1 MAEPSPGSDTDL
13 PRGSAEEREQL
24 QRELDARGAEIL
36 RLRDLLIAKDTELG
50 VVKGQLAEL
59 ENITRG
65 MMTLAH
71 RVQAKVPRLF
81 RIALGIARRAR
92 RLLRRFGV

>member
-1 MAEPSPGSDTDL
+1 MSVETDG
-13 PRGSAEEREQL
+13 RDEL
-24 QRELDARGAEIL
+24 QAELDRREAEIL

-50 VVKGQLAEL
+50 EVKGQLAEL

-65 MMTLAH
+65 LMTFAH
-71 RVQAKVPRLF
+71 RVQSKAPGLF